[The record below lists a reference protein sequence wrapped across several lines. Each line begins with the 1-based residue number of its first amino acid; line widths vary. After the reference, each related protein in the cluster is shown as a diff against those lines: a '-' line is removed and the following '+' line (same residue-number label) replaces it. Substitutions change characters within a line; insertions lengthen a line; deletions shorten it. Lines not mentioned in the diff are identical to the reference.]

1 MKISPVYNKLCIADV
16 KEVISVLLSRIFKLQ
31 TTRSSEFMGFRD
43 EVSRNATLESD
54 ILVVVIG
61 SGIWP
66 KSKSFKT
73 NVLVLLPKGGKVIAF
88 VQLHLL
94 GKGKSQI

>member
-1 MKISPVYNKLCIADV
+1 MECHNDFGAYPYCVLGVTLPDDVYPPLSQHLSNLQR
-16 KEVISVLLSRIFKLQ
+16 VL
-31 TTRSSEFMGFRD
+31 GP
-43 EVSRNATLESD
+43 
-54 ILVVVIG
+54 G

-73 NVLVLLPKGGKVIAF
+73 NVLVLLPKGGKVIPF